1 MIRIVFVFILVIAT
15 IRVIAQPTQTI
26 RGTVV
31 DDASNTPVAFAT
43 VGVLQTDPFLGA
55 TTDTSGNFTIS
66 NVPVGRYDIQV
77 KFIGYEPA
85 IIREI
90 TVISAKQ
97 TYLTIQLKENA
108 SMLDEV
114 VIKPRVN
121 KEQPLNTMATVSAKM
136 LSVEEAK
143 RYAGG
148 FDDPARLASSVA
160 GVASNTGEN
169 GIIVRG
175 NAPKFLQW
183 KMEGIEIPNPN
194 HFGDLNSL
202 GGGTVT
208 ALSSQMLA
216 NSDFFTGAF
225 PAEYNNALSGVF
237 DIAMRTG
244 NNQKREH
251 TLQVGLLGIDAS
263 SEGPFK
269 KEGRS
274 SYLFNYR
281 YSTFALLAPLLP
293 EDASSIKYQDLSFK
307 LNLPTEKAGIFSI
320 WGLGMTDGASAK
332 AETDIAKWEYADDS
346 EHNDIKQNMGVA
358 GISHKYFFKNNA
370 YLKTT
375 LASTATHT
383 DWTTEKL
390 NQELSLQPQSKIA
403 NTNWNFIL
411 SSFLNKKFGARH
423 TNKTGILLTGMMYD
437 IQLNNSLALGGPLHE
452 IVNAKGF
459 STVISGY
466 SSSSI
471 NLTDKLQMNIGINSQ
486 VFTLNNNYTIEP
498 RLGFRQQLSKNKSI
512 GLAYGL
518 HSRLEKLNYYFNNS
532 LSTGETAVNK
542 DLDFTKAHHLVLSYD
557 QNITELIHFKVE
569 PYFQQ
574 LFSVPVIADSSFSF
588 INLQNDLFFGE
599 KLQNTGEGRNYGLDL
614 TLEKYISK
622 GYYYLFT
629 ASLFNSEF
637 KGGDNVWRST
647 RFNRNY
653 VFNFLIGKEWQL
665 GKSKQNTLS
674 LNSRFCYQGG
684 NRYSL
689 VNEAASHIEKEVVY
703 DETNAFELRAKPAL
717 NVHFTASYKV
727 NKKKSSR
734 EIALKILN
742 VTGQPDF
749 NGYQYNL
756 INNRIEK
763 DLASVLI
770 PNLSYKI
777 EF

>member
-1 MIRIVFVFILVIAT
+1 MIRTVFVFVFVFFVIH
-15 IRVIAQPTQTI
+15 VFAQPTQTI
-26 RGTVV
+26 RGTVI

-43 VGVLQTDPFLGA
+43 VGLLNTAPFLGA
-55 TTDTSGNFTIS
+55 TTDTLGNFTIP
-66 NVPVGRYDIQV
+66 NVPVGRYDLEA
-77 KFIGYEPA
+77 KFIGYEPS
-85 IIREI
+85 ILREI

-97 TYLTIQLKENA
+97 TFLTIQLKENTA
-108 SMLDEV
+108 LFDEV

-148 FDDPARLASSVA
+148 FDDPARLASSMA
-160 GVASNTGEN
+160 GVASNTAEN

-183 KMEGIEIPNPN
+183 KMEGVEIPNPN
-194 HFGDLNSL
+194 HFADLNSL

-251 TLQVGLLGIDAS
+251 TLQAGLLGIDAS

-269 KEGRS
+269 KDGRS

-293 EDASSIKYQDLSFK
+293 EDAGSIKYQDLSFK
-307 LNLPTEKAGIFSI
+307 LNFPTKKAGIFAL
-320 WGLGMTDGASAK
+320 WGMGMTDGAAAK
-332 AETDIAKWEYADDS
+332 AKTDPAKWVYADDS
-346 EHNDIKQNMGVA
+346 ERNDIKQSMGVA
-358 GISHKYFFKNNA
+358 GISHKYFFKNSA

-375 LASTATHT
+375 LAATATNT
-383 DWTTEKL
+383 DWTTQKL
-390 NQELSLQPQSKIA
+390 NQELSLLPQSKIA
-403 NTNWNFIL
+403 NTNWNFVL
-411 SSFLNKKFGARH
+411 SSFLNKKFSAHH

-437 IQLNNSLALGGPLHE
+437 IKLNNALTLGSTPQE

-459 STVISGY
+459 STVISGF

-471 NLTDKLQMNIGINSQ
+471 NLTDKLVMNIGINGQ
-486 VFTLNNNYTIEP
+486 VFTLNNHYTIEP
-498 RLGFRQQLSKNKSI
+498 RLGFRQQLGKNQSI

-532 LSTGETAVNK
+532 LSSGETEVNK

-557 QNITELIHFKVE
+557 QRISDLVHFKIE

-574 LFSVPVIADSSFSF
+574 LFDVPVIADSAFSF

-629 ASLFNSEF
+629 ASLFNSEY

-653 VFNFLIGKEWQL
+653 VLNFLIGKEWKI
-665 GKSKQNTLS
+665 GKNDQNTLS
-674 LNSRFCYQGG
+674 LNTRFTAQGG
-684 NRYSL
+684 DRYSP
-689 VNEAASHIEKEVVY
+689 VNEAASHLAKDIVY
-703 DETNAFELRAKPAL
+703 DETHAFELQAQSAL
-717 NVHFTASYKV
+717 NVHFTASYKI

-749 NGYQYNL
+749 KGYRYNQ
-756 INNRIEK
+756 INNKIDK
-763 DLASVLI
+763 DVASVLI